1 MAPTRA
7 RRLAP
12 PSCRH
17 SPRAMDADKRNALPL
32 AIPRNKYIHHIRP
45 GRAQVVS
52 PHRGHPGNH
61 AALTSVKQRC
71 HLPLILSHRSGDAEV
86 NARQKP
92 LPGTCRRDPEL
103 QGASGHSAGG
113 CLRSR
118 NNKMLLLQDA
128 IQVSAVEFG
137 LSWHAHSLS
146 PSTDKTPPRRPP
158 CPPCP
163 PWAESNWVGGPPYT
177 PEHARGA
184 TDSIEGEGDA
194 AAGGWTRRARGWWW
208 GWGWWLGW
216 GWSEA
221 GRGCRRGLWRGWW
234 SE

>member
-71 HLPLILSHRSGDAEV
+71 HLPLILSHRSGDTEV
-86 NARQKP
+86 DAREKP
-92 LPGTCRRDPEL
+92 LPGTRLRDPEL
-103 QGASGHSAGG
+103 QRASGHSTRG

-118 NNKMLLLQDA
+118 DHKMLLLQDA
-128 IQVSAVEFG
+128 VQASAVEFG
-137 LSWHAHSLS
+137 LSWHAHTVS
-146 PSTDKTPPRRPP
+146 PTTDKKPSPDPHRIG
-158 CPPCP
+158 
-163 PWAESNWVGGPPYT
+163 SVI
-177 PEHARGA
+177 H
-184 TDSIEGEGDA
+184 
-194 AAGGWTRRARGWWW
+194 RAR
-208 GWGWWLGW
+208 
-216 GWSEA
+216 
-221 GRGCRRGLWRGWW
+221 
-234 SE
+234 